1 MNWDM
6 SRSARNFRTASTC
19 RWKMPMKNGNFKIFP
34 VRNCAD
40 AECWWYAAM
49 RSATPCPLKSVQP
62 KSEILSV
69 RRWKVWQNQESD
81 EHDGLWFQ
89 RGIFPAGDWFC
100 KHSVWISNAFWG
112 EPQPPASSR
121 PSNIERGEKTESET
135 ICCICGKR
143 QNTGQPAPERGE
155 LCPRRFWSDKGHRL
169 GQRGF
174 WEALRG
180 RLPGIS
186 FPQG

>member
-69 RRWKVWQNQESD
+69 RRWKVWQKSRNQMNMTGSD
-81 EHDGLWFQ
+81 SSVVFS
-89 RGIFPAGDWFC
+89 PAGDWFC
-100 KHSVWISNAFWG
+100 KHSVWISKRILGRTPN
-112 EPQPPASSR
+112 PRHPA
-121 PSNIERGEKTESET
+121 
-135 ICCICGKR
+135 
-143 QNTGQPAPERGE
+143 A
-155 LCPRRFWSDKGHRL
+155 HR
-169 GQRGF
+169 
-174 WEALRG
+174 
-180 RLPGIS
+180 I
-186 FPQG
+186 

>member
-69 RRWKVWQNQESD
+69 RRWKVWQKSRNQMNMTGSD
-81 EHDGLWFQ
+81 S
-89 RGIFPAGDWFC
+89 
-100 KHSVWISNAFWG
+100 SVVFSQPVTGFASIAFGYPNAFWG
-112 EPQPPASSR
+112 EPQ
-121 PSNIERGEKTESET
+121 T
-135 ICCICGKR
+135 
-143 QNTGQPAPERGE
+143 
-155 LCPRRFWSDKGHRL
+155 
-169 GQRGF
+169 
-174 WEALRG
+174 
-180 RLPGIS
+180 PGIQ
-186 FPQG
+186 PPIEYRKR